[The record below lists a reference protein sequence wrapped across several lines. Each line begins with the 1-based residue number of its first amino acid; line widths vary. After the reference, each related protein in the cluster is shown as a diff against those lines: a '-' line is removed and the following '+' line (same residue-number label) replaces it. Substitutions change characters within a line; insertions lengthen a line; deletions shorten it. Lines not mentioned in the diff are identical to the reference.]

1 MPPTTEARLLDRVS
15 AWRPASPRRLLLVL
29 AVVFAASRLLAG
41 AVAADPLAY
50 GDPDV
55 DPGVDVQ
62 LYGWTA
68 QQTLEEGQS
77 VYADLGQ
84 SYPPGALVAMDVP
97 YVLAKGLGVD
107 YRALFI
113 LTMVAVDAA
122 CAAVLWAIAKR
133 TGFFQG
139 VVGWVL
145 LVPLLGPVAYTRFD
159 LLPALL
165 TLVAVERATAG
176 RWRAVGAFL
185 ALSAFTKVY
194 AVFLLPQAF
203 LVSPRRKQ
211 VAIGA
216 AIGAAAALV
225 AFVPQLGALAH
236 ALVED
241 QGKRGLHWESTWGSL
256 VLLAHALGYP
266 ARVVLEFGAIDV
278 HSGVSDALRTLST
291 LLTLGVVA
299 LTARR
304 CARLVR
310 RDSVAGLTV
319 SMFGT
324 LALLLGLG
332 SVYSPQYVAWIL
344 VLGAAA
350 VALTPRA
357 AMPAFL
363 ALAGVTVLSHL
374 VYPVLWPGLFDGE
387 ALPIGVLV
395 ARNVLTIVTGVLA
408 LRAVAAA
415 EVEADLAAGLPEAE
429 PVPA

>member
-15 AWRPASPRRLLLVL
+15 AWRPASPRHLLLVL
-29 AVVFAASRLLAG
+29 AVVFAVSRLVAG
-41 AVAADPLAY
+41 AVAADPMAY
-50 GDPDV
+50 GNPDV

-68 QQTLEEGQS
+68 QKTLDEGQS
-77 VYADLGQ
+77 AYGDLGL
-84 SYPPGALVAMDVP
+84 SYPPGALVAMDAP
-97 YVLAKGLGVD
+97 YVAAKGLGVD
-107 YRALFI
+107 YRAVYI
-113 LTMVAVDAA
+113 LTMVLVDAA
-122 CAAVLWAIAKR
+122 CAALLWTIARR

-145 LVPLLGPVAYTRFD
+145 LVPLLGPVVYTRFD
-159 LLPALL
+159 LLPAFL
-165 TLVAVERATAG
+165 TLVAVERATVG

-185 ALSAFTKVY
+185 ALSVWTKVY

-203 LVSPRRKQ
+203 LVSPRRRQ

-216 AIGAAAALV
+216 AIGTAVALV
-225 AFVPQLGALAH
+225 AFVPQLGALAD
-236 ALVED
+236 ALLHD
-241 QGKRGLHWESTWGSL
+241 QGQRGLHWESTFGSL

-266 ARVVLEFGAIDV
+266 ARVVLEYGALDV

-291 LLTLGVVA
+291 LLTLGVVVA
-299 LTARR
+299 TARR
-304 CARLVR
+304 CALMVR
-310 RDSVAGLTV
+310 RGSAPGLTL

-350 VALTPRA
+350 MALAPRSA
-357 AMPAFL
+357 LPAFL

-374 VYPVLWPGLFDGE
+374 SYPVLWPGLLDGE
-387 ALPIGVLV
+387 LLSIGVLL
-395 ARNVLTIVTGVLA
+395 ARNLLTIACGVLA
-408 LRAVAAA
+408 LRAMPAA
-415 EVEADLAAGLPEAE
+415 ELEAE
-429 PVPA
+429 LEEPVAEPALA